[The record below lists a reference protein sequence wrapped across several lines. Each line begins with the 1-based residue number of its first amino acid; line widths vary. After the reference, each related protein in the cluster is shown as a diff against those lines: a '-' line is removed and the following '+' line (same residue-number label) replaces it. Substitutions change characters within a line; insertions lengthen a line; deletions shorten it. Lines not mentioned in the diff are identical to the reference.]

1 VDGNDDVVMEP
12 IFTLPGQPTPTVPV
26 INPQNPVPGIV
37 DTTNYLYQAFALDLN
52 DRMRDN
58 LKPDLH
64 TLFDVH
70 DIVIPRGIGYQP
82 NTNPSPTG
90 MAPINV
96 YEDEKVRVTATL
108 VDHFPLVPAFAY
120 RFETD
125 DGVVMFPG
133 DTNDNQN
140 LISLARGADILVHEC
155 IDPAWVNILFPPPLT
170 PAEEALMHHLLSAH
184 TLPGQAGQATQ
195 QAGVSTLVLSHL
207 VPASAPASHWLAA
220 KRTVSGQLVVG
231 NDLMEFGVGKKPA
244 PPSG

>member
-1 VDGNDDVVMEP
+1 
-12 IFTLPGQPTPTVPV
+12 
-26 INPQNPVPGIV
+26 
-37 DTTNYLYQAFALDLN
+37 
-52 DRMRDN
+52 
-58 LKPDLH
+58 
-64 TLFDVH
+64 VH

-125 DGVVMFPG
+125 DGVVMFSG

-184 TLPGQAGQATQ
+184 TLPGQAGQAAQ

-207 VPASAPASHWLAA
+207 VPASAPASHWLGRQAHSVRPARRRERSHGVRCRQEAGAA
-220 KRTVSGQLVVG
+220 VRLSPGRSV
-231 NDLMEFGVGKKPA
+231 P
-244 PPSG
+244 